1 MEEGG
6 WGVGGLVPMDYY
18 FSGAAGA
25 AACAAAGAAAAA
37 AAGCAGASAASL
49 LAHATKA
56 VLKTDADRTAI
67 IRLNPIT

>member
-1 MEEGG
+1 
-6 WGVGGLVPMDYY
+6 
-18 FSGAAGA
+18 
-25 AACAAAGAAAAA
+25 AAA

-49 LAHATKA
+49 LAHATNA